1 MADIPK
7 TIFCT
12 FDGHYGYCAMPIG
25 LTNAPS
31 FQAAMNGMLRPYP
44 RKSVLVFFYDIV
56 VYSASLS
63 DHLHHLQ
70 VILQLL

>member
-1 MADIPK
+1 
-7 TIFCT
+7 
-12 FDGHYGYCAMPIG
+12 MPIG

-44 RKSVLVFFYDIV
+44 RKSMLVFFYDIV